1 MKNIGKIIQFEY
13 LNCVRNKAFIIIT
26 AAILLLIIAS
36 SFLPGVIMSLASPET
51 EKTDN
56 QEIAVICSDSLY
68 GGELVSREFCRC
80 FPETAVV
87 LSKEDI
93 ETVKSKVNDSK
104 YRFAAEITGAL
115 EYTYITKNNS
125 IYDTNMQ
132 NCAQAIKAMYVS
144 TFLEPYGI
152 KADQADALVYADVQN
167 RVLTTGTDQTVNY
180 LPTYILMCMLF
191 VSITS
196 YGQIVAQSVVSEK
209 NTRAMELLITC
220 ARPTELMFG
229 KVIGSGLA
237 GFTQLAL
244 ILTVSV
250 GSLKLVSSSAIPT
263 EIYKLISIEPGSAI
277 LAVLFFILGYFMYA
291 FLIGAL
297 ASCASKSEDLS
308 NLISPVMMLMVIVY
322 MVLIFMCVSENYD
335 NPVIVIMSYLPLSS
349 PMAMFIRAT
358 LTDIEPWKIILSA
371 AVQIISTIIIG
382 IAAAGI
388 YRAGVL
394 MYGTAPK
401 PSEIFRIIL
410 RDLKEKSK
418 RKAKP

>member
-167 RVLTTGTDQTVNY
+167 RVLTTGTDQTVDQRHQQRRKREKHPSHGAADNLRPSDRTYVRQGDWFGTCRIHAACTDTYGIRRIVEACIVFGNTYGDLQADKHRTRLCDSGCTVFHSRIFHVRLPDRRSCLVCIQIRGSFQPHLPCYDAYGDSIHGTY
-180 LPTYILMCMLF
+180 LHVRQRKLR
-191 VSITS
+191 
-196 YGQIVAQSVVSEK
+196 QS
-209 NTRAMELLITC
+209 
-220 ARPTELMFG
+220 
-229 KVIGSGLA
+229 
-237 GFTQLAL
+237 
-244 ILTVSV
+244 
-250 GSLKLVSSSAIPT
+250 
-263 EIYKLISIEPGSAI
+263 
-277 LAVLFFILGYFMYA
+277 GYCYH
-291 FLIGAL
+291 
-297 ASCASKSEDLS
+297 
-308 NLISPVMMLMVIVY
+308 V
-322 MVLIFMCVSENYD
+322 
-335 NPVIVIMSYLPLSS
+335 
-349 PMAMFIRAT
+349 
-358 LTDIEPWKIILSA
+358 LSA
-371 AVQIISTIIIG
+371 AELTDGYVYTGYSDG
-382 IAAAGI
+382 
-388 YRAGVL
+388 Y
-394 MYGTAPK
+394 
-401 PSEIFRIIL
+401 
-410 RDLKEKSK
+410 
-418 RKAKP
+418 

>member
-349 PMAMFIRAT
+349 PMALC
-358 LTDIEPWKIILSA
+358 LTDSA
-371 AVQIISTIIIG
+371 
-382 IAAAGI
+382 
-388 YRAGVL
+388 
-394 MYGTAPK
+394 P
-401 PSEIFRIIL
+401 
-410 RDLKEKSK
+410 
-418 RKAKP
+418 